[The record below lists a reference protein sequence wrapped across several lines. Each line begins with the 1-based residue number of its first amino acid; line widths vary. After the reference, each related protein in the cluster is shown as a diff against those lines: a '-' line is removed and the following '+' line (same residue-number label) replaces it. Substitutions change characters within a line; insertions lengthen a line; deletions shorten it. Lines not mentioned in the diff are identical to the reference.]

1 MQKKKLPLIFKKFY
15 RVDKIRTGKSFGLG
29 LSIVKWVIDAHKGHI
44 VVDSK
49 IGIGTKVIIRLP
61 VNI

>member
-1 MQKKKLPLIFKKFY
+1 M
-15 RVDKIRTGKSFGLG
+15 RTGKSFGLG

-44 VVDSK
+44 VVNSK
-49 IGIGTKVIIRLP
+49 IGSGTKVIIRLP